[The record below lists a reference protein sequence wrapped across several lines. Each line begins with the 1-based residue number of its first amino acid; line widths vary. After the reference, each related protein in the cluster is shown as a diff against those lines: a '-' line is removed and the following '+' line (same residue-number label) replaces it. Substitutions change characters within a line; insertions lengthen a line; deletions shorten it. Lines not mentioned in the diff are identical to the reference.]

1 MPAYFQSLVFR
12 KEWSTTTQMASS
24 TMRNTAS
31 TPTTA
36 PPSSTVTIHV
46 VRIGVKDGVWGKS
59 RDQAFGSPHITRRME
74 KGVSIAIVAIAARV
88 GSAVGRVSATVES
101 GRIRMRR
108 AHPRRCAEVGCTDLG
123 KLGLRDWTERNPPE
137 TTTRS
142 RRTPGE
148 ACHPSRPR
156 SRRGHRLR

>member
-1 MPAYFQSLVFR
+1 MPAHFQSLVFR

-59 RDQAFGSPHITRRME
+59 RDQAFARVFTRRME
-74 KGVSIAIVAIAARV
+74 KGNIAIVR
-88 GSAVGRVSATVES
+88 
-101 GRIRMRR
+101 
-108 AHPRRCAEVGCTDLG
+108 LQ
-123 KLGLRDWTERNPPE
+123 PE
-137 TTTRS
+137 LVQRWE
-142 RRTPGE
+142 G
-148 ACHPSRPR
+148 
-156 SRRGHRLR
+156 